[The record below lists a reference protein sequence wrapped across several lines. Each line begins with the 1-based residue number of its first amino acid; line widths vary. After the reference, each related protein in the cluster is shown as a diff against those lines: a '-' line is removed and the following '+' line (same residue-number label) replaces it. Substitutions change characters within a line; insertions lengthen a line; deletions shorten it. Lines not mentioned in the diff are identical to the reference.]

1 MADGDRQKNV
11 SRRRRKKGP
20 SGGEAVRGAREQL
33 HELIGRPVEQV
44 LALERND
51 EGNWEVLVQVVEL
64 ERIPN
69 TTDVLGAYLVNL
81 DEDGEVG
88 SYRRIRRYVR
98 SQADED

>member
-1 MADGDRQKNV
+1 M
-11 SRRRRKKGP
+11 
-20 SGGEAVRGAREQL
+20 
-33 HELIGRPVEQV
+33 

-51 EGNWEVLVQVVEL
+51 EGNWDVLVQVVEL

-81 DEDGEVG
+81 DEEGEVAG
-88 SYRRIRRYVR
+88 YRRIRRYVR

>member
-1 MADGDRQKNV
+1 MADDDRQKNV

-69 TTDVLGAYLVNL
+69 TTDVLGAYLVDL

-88 SYRRIRRYVR
+88 GYRRIRRYVR